1 MKKYNVAVVGA
12 TGVVGTTFLRVL
24 DEYNFPINELR
35 LFASEKSVGKEV
47 VFKGEQYYIK
57 RLTLDS
63 FNDIDFALF
72 SAGASVSLEWAPIAE
87 AAGAIVIDNS
97 KAFRMNEDCSLI
109 VPEINIEDYKNKR
122 KIIANPNC
130 STIQSV
136 IPLNA
141 LKKYGLKRVIY
152 TTYQAVSGSGAKGI
166 ADYNNTINGGEGSFY
181 PYNISKT
188 CIPQID
194 VFLDNGYT
202 KEEIKM
208 IEETK
213 KILHMP
219 NLLVTATCVR
229 VPILMSHAVS
239 VVVELEKDFELE
251 NIIEDFNKQEGLVV
265 LDAPKENIY
274 PTTIH
279 STGNDMVYV
288 GRIRKDLSN
297 SKSLMFYCVADN
309 IRKGAASNAV
319 MIAKKII
326 EE

>member
-12 TGVVGTTFLRVL
+12 TGVVGTTFLSVL
-24 DEYNFPINELR
+24 EEYNFPIKNLH

-47 VFKGEQYYIK
+47 LFKGEKHCIK
-57 RLTLDS
+57 SLSKDS

-72 SAGASVSLEWAPIAE
+72 SAGANVSLEWAPIAE
-87 AAGAIVIDNS
+87 EAGAIVIDNS
-97 KAFRMNEDCSLI
+97 KAFRMNDDCSLI
-109 VPEINIEDYKNKR
+109 VPEININDYKEKR

-141 LKKYGLKRVIY
+141 LKKYGINRVIY
-152 TTYQAVSGSGAKGI
+152 TTYQAVSGSGSKGI
-166 ADYNNTINGGEGSFY
+166 NDYMNTINGEKEKFY

-194 VFLDNGYT
+194 SFLDNGYT

-208 IEETK
+208 VEETK
-213 KILHMP
+213 KILHLP
-219 NLLVTATCVR
+219 NLMVTATCVR
-229 VPILMSHAVS
+229 VPILFSHAVS
-239 VVVELEKDFELE
+239 VIVELEEEFELDK
-251 NIIEDFNKQEGLVV
+251 IREDFINQEGIV
-265 LDAPKENIY
+265 LLDNPMENIY
-274 PTTIH
+274 PTAIS

-288 GRIRKDLSN
+288 GRIRRDLSN
-297 SKSLMFYCVADN
+297 PKALMFYCVADN